1 MIDLSRY
8 KINETGP
15 KQDPETITYGN
26 KDGSIHFGYLYS
38 ANMNATAAN
47 AVAGVH
53 LQGFNSLHYV
63 SLLKN
68 GPMKGSTINRCPGP
82 YQIVC
87 ASEHAGN
94 VGETEGNGFFLFAE
108 NGDVVIRAPNGRVR
122 ISGLDVD
129 IRAEGTDNTRGSI
142 NLDSNQSINLKTGS
156 IDMKAN
162 LGIKMFTPKS
172 IDIIANTSLGLI
184 SNFVNGLTAA
194 SRSRPAKNVPLEA
207 STEKFVKSQSYS

>member
-15 KQDPETITYGN
+15 KLDPETITYGN

-38 ANMNATAAN
+38 GNINATSAN
-47 AVAGVH
+47 AVAAVH
-53 LQGFNSLHYV
+53 LQGFHSLHYI

-94 VGETEGNGFFLFAE
+94 VGDTEGNGFFLFAE

-129 IRAEGTDNTRGSI
+129 IRAEGTDNSRGSI
-142 NLDSNQSINLKTGS
+142 NLDSNQSINFKTGS
-156 IDMKAN
+156 IDLKAN

-207 STEKFVKSQSYS
+207 STTKFIKSQSYS

>member
-1 MIDLSRY
+1 MIDLSRH
-8 KINETGP
+8 KINETGA
-15 KQDPETITYGN
+15 KTDPETITYGN
-26 KDGSIHFGYLYS
+26 KDGAIHFGYLYS
-38 ANMNATAAN
+38 ANLDATSAQ

-53 LQGFNSLHYV
+53 LQGFHSLHYI

-82 YQIVC
+82 FQIVC

-94 VGETEGNGFFLFAE
+94 IGDTNGNGFFLFAE

-129 IRAEGTDNTRGSI
+129 IRAEGSDNSRGSI

-156 IDMKAN
+156 FDVKAT
-162 LGIKMFTPKS
+162 LGVKMFTPKS
-172 IDIIANTSLGLI
+172 IDIIANTTLGLV

-194 SRSRPAKNVPLEA
+194 SKTRPAKNIPPEA
-207 STEKFVKSQSYS
+207 STTKFIRSQNYN

>member
-15 KQDPETITYGN
+15 KSDPETITYGN

-38 ANMNATAAN
+38 GNINATSAN

-53 LQGFNSLHYV
+53 LQGFHSLHYI

-94 VGETEGNGFFLFAE
+94 VGDTEGNGFFLFAE

-129 IRAEGTDNTRGSI
+129 IRAEGTDNSRGSI
-142 NLDSNQSINLKTGS
+142 NLDSNQSINFKTGS
-156 IDMKAN
+156 IDLKAN

-207 STEKFVKSQSYS
+207 STTKFIKSQSYS